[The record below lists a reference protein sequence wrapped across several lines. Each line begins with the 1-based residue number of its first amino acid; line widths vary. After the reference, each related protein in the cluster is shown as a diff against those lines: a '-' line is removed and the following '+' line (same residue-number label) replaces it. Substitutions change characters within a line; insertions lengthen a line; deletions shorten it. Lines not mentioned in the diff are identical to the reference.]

1 MQSHNL
7 AVAKR
12 RRCGV
17 LLGGLSSEREV
28 SLRTGEAVLA
38 ALVERG
44 YDAVPIYV
52 DRDIDVALRQE
63 RIEVAFIA
71 LHGRWGEDGCIQG
84 LLETL
89 GIPYTGSDVLASAL
103 AMHKAKAK
111 ELFRLHNL
119 PTPAYYT
126 LTAEDAGDLAEV
138 HGDFGYPCVVKPIN
152 EGSSVGVA
160 ICHRHEDLAAA
171 VDKALCFDD
180 ELLVERFITGKEVS
194 VAVLDDRPTAD
205 PSSRFVPRALGAV
218 EIAPRAGFY
227 DYANK
232 YTRGATDYFVP
243 PRLSPERYRG
253 VLAQAVRAHTA
264 LGCRGATRVDMIV
277 SDSGNEF
284 ILEVNTVPG
293 LTPTSLLPKIADVAG
308 VSFGE
313 LCEIVLAG
321 ASLATRRGRGER
333 RVLQRSFVGDERRE
347 AVAEHH

>member
-1 MQSHNL
+1 MQSG
-7 AVAKR
+7 KKI
-12 RRCGV
+12 GV

-38 ALVERG
+38 ALRDRG
-44 YDAVPIYV
+44 HDAVPIYV
-52 DRDIDVALRQE
+52 DRDVDVALRQE
-63 RIEVAFIA
+63 QIEIAFVA

-103 AMHKAKAK
+103 AMHKGKAK

-126 LTAEDAGDLAEV
+126 LTAADLPDLAGV
-138 HGDFGYPCVVKPIN
+138 HGDFGFPCVVKPIR

-160 ICHRHEDLAAA
+160 ICDTYDQLAPA
-171 VDKALCFDD
+171 VERALCFDD
-180 ELLVERFITGKEVS
+180 EVLVERFIAGKEVS
-194 VAVLDDRPTAD
+194 VAVLG
-205 PSSRFVPRALGAV
+205 SRAIGAV
-218 EIAPRAGFY
+218 EIAPIDGFY

-232 YTRGATDYFVP
+232 YTRGATEYFVP

-253 VLAQAVRAHTA
+253 VLAQALRAHLA

-284 ILEVNTVPG
+284 VLEVNTVPG
-293 LTPTSLLPKIADVAG
+293 LTPTSLLPKIAEAAG
-308 VSFGE
+308 IAFGE
-313 LCEIVLAG
+313 LCEMMVAG
-321 ASLATRRGRGER
+321 AALATRRGRGER
-333 RVLQRSFVGDERRE
+333 RIVQRPFVGQDRRE
-347 AVAEHH
+347 AALPHH

>member
-1 MQSHNL
+1 MQSRK
-7 AVAKR
+7 V
-12 RRCGV
+12 GV

-38 ALVERG
+38 ALADRG
-44 YDAVPIYV
+44 HDVVPIYV
-52 DRDIDVALRQE
+52 DRDVDVALRQE

-71 LHGRWGEDGCIQG
+71 LHGRWGEDGSIQG
-84 LLETL
+84 MLEML

-103 AMHKAKAK
+103 AMHKTRAK

-119 PTPAYYT
+119 PTPAYYSIHAQDEIA
-126 LTAEDAGDLAEV
+126 LEDM
-138 HGDFGYPCVVKPIN
+138 HGDFGFPCVVKPAC
-152 EGSSVGVA
+152 EGSSVGVT
-160 ICHRHEDLAAA
+160 ICHSFEDLAPA
-171 VDKALCFDD
+171 VEKALRFDD
-180 ELLVERFITGKEVS
+180 EILVERFIAGREVS
-194 VAVLDDRPTAD
+194 VAVLGD
-205 PSSRFVPRALGAV
+205 RALGAV

-253 VLAQAVRAHTA
+253 VLAQALRAHTA
-264 LGCRGATRVDMIV
+264 LGCRGATRVDMMV

-293 LTPTSLLPKIADVAG
+293 LTPTSLLPKIADAAG
-308 VSFGE
+308 ISFGE
-313 LCEIVLAG
+313 LCEMMLAG

-333 RVLQRSFVGDERRE
+333 RVVQRAYVGEDRRDQE
-347 AVAEHH
+347 GESAAH